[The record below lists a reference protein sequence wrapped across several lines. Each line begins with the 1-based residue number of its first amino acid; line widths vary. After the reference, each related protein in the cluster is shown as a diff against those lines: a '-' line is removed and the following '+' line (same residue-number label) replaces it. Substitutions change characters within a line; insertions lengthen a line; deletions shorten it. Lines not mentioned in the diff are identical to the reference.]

1 MCSSTKLESGIKP
14 LKTQFEGRGEV
25 KGYLFTLLGMTD
37 RAFLYEVSSGSSKH
51 FEVFKRKENSRYGCI
66 SYPTSA
72 AFGIWAW
79 TYSDIKSAIKKYNEL
94 SYNY

>member
-1 MCSSTKLESGIKP
+1 MCSSKKSESGIRP

-25 KGYLFTLLGMTD
+25 KGYYFRLMGMTN

-51 FEVFKRKENSRYGCI
+51 YEVFKKIINSRYACI
-66 SYPTSA
+66 SYPTSK
-72 AFGIWAW
+72 AFNIWAW

-94 SYNY
+94 NYNN